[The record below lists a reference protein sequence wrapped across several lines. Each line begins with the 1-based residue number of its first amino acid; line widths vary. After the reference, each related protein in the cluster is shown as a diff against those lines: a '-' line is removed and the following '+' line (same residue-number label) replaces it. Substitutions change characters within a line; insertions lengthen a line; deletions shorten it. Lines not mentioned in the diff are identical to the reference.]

1 MNMQNQFNKMS
12 VFNVKHCKQE
22 KIKELQIQGHSRPW
36 IFVFKF
42 KDIQGLSS
50 FVRTLSKHLWLNFN
64 VEWAFWVVEWTL
76 HLRCPVFSIIII
88 IAGCISKIGVC
99 VQKFQVKAKFQPF
112 FRFSVK
118 SNLHASYKFKTDL
131 DFFLLPTLNF
141 CNNMLLL
148 LEVITLTFNIILICI
163 GLV

>member
-1 MNMQNQFNKMS
+1 MALSTWLCIFTKRDQSKALDFIQNMKKVTPAMGIA
-12 VFNVKHCKQE
+12 VRNVKYRVALCAQ
-22 KIKELQIQGHSRPW
+22 Q
-36 IFVFKF
+36 
-42 KDIQGLSS
+42 
-50 FVRTLSKHLWLNFN
+50 TLFENRMMKMI
-64 VEWAFWVVEWTL
+64 TMMMMMMMMT
-76 HLRCPVFSIIII
+76 VFSIIII
-88 IAGCISKIGVC
+88 IAGCVSKIGVC

-112 FRFSVK
+112 YRFSVK